1 MGRTLKRKYTKSACN
16 YIFIIFSCQ
25 RMIRPKTIAFIFYYL
40 HYKCPTNSGFVNEH
54 KFKCYLGIHQLY
66 MLITRCFFFRVVK
79 LLASS
84 RHNSM
89 LISYESSH
97 FVSYNYMYNV
107 METNCDDVM
116 LGCYHNHRTM
126 YNAVQRAMIV

>member
-40 HYKCPTNSGFVNEH
+40 YYKCPTNSGFVNEQ

-79 LLASS
+79 LRASS

-97 FVSYNYMYNV
+97 FVSYIYMYNV

-116 LGCYHNHRTM
+116 LGCYHNHRTL
-126 YNAVQRAMIV
+126 YNGVQRAMIV

>member
-1 MGRTLKRKYTKSACN
+1 MPKNDSSKDYCI
-16 YIFIIFSCQ
+16 YILLFI
-25 RMIRPKTIAFIFYYL
+25 
-40 HYKCPTNSGFVNEH
+40 YKCPTNEH

-97 FVSYNYMYNV
+97 FVSYSYMYNV

-116 LGCYHNHRTM
+116 LGCYHNHRTL
-126 YNAVQRAMIV
+126 YNGVQRAMIV

>member
-1 MGRTLKRKYTKSACN
+1 
-16 YIFIIFSCQ
+16 
-25 RMIRPKTIAFIFYYL
+25 MIRPKIIAFIFYYL
-40 HYKCPTNSGFVNEH
+40 YYKCPTNSGFVNEH

-66 MLITRCFFFRVVK
+66 MLITRCFFSRVVK

-84 RHNSM
+84 RHNCM

-97 FVSYNYMYNV
+97 FVSYSYMYNV

-116 LGCYHNHRTM
+116 LGCNHNHRTL
-126 YNAVQRAMIV
+126 YNGVQRAMIV

>member
-25 RMIRPKTIAFIFYYL
+25 RMIRPKIIAFIFYYL
-40 HYKCPTNSGFVNEH
+40 YYKCPTNEH

-97 FVSYNYMYNV
+97 FVSYSYIYNV

-116 LGCYHNHRTM
+116 LGCYHNHRTL
-126 YNAVQRAMIV
+126 YNGVQRAMIV